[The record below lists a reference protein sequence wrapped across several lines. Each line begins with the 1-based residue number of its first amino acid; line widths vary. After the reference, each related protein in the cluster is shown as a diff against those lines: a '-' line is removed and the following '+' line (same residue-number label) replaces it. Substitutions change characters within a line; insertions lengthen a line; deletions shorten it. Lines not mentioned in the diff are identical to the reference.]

1 MAHSFLPRV
10 LFALLGSVP
19 PVGSNICAIID
30 IGHRA
35 FCSVSSKSHSRQCH
49 NLPADELRVQLGSSS
64 IIKWIDAPL
73 PLPGVLFQTHPLP
86 GVCIEEEL
94 ESEPSCSNRV
104 FPEKK
109 NLDGRE
115 SSHASIPKKSKP
127 YPDPVQIEE
136 TSISLP
142 YKIQVHQP
150 MYAIFEI
157 VSSSL
162 LKENLPSHM
171 VTQTAYMVNKV
182 LARAKKKGNED
193 CKDV

>member
-1 MAHSFLPRV
+1 MYNIFIIMAHSFLPRV
-10 LFALLGSVP
+10 LFALHGSVP

-64 IIKWIDAPL
+64 IIKLIDAPL

-94 ESEPSCSNRV
+94 ESEPPCSNRV

-115 SSHASIPKKSKP
+115 GIMHL
-127 YPDPVQIEE
+127 YQRNQNH
-136 TSISLP
+136 TSP
-142 YKIQVHQP
+142 NRGNVH
-150 MYAIFEI
+150 
-157 VSSSL
+157 
-162 LKENLPSHM
+162 LPS
-171 VTQTAYMVNKV
+171 V
-182 LARAKKKGNED
+182 
-193 CKDV
+193 